1 MTNFGDTCQPA
12 RENRLTKAVQAA
24 LYELIQAG
32 STGTGGRAG
41 ALQGPTDVLS
51 TGTCI
56 PSPLDQLGL
65 PVRVGKRRQK
75 HKKDIKKESMKRN
88 SAEEQICK

>member
-1 MTNFGDTCQPA
+1 MTNFGDTCKQA

-65 PVRVGKRRQK
+65 PEKVGERRQK
-75 HKKDIKKESMKRN
+75 HKNINKR
-88 SAEEQICK
+88 KT